1 MSVHLLTCISSY
13 LLFCSSAHTQSYSSE
28 VFTYPIMCIAPKK
41 EMQVKHEV
49 VDGVDCEVMVEV
61 LVENPIKQLF
71 LFGGAHD

>member
-1 MSVHLLTCISSY
+1 MRIG
-13 LLFCSSAHTQSYSSE
+13 
-28 VFTYPIMCIAPKK
+28 PKK

-71 LFGGAHD
+71 LFGGARD